1 MNNTIVEYKI
11 KNNNSS
17 LGVEILDF
25 EYDHIFDDAR
35 VSDLRNLWLNYSI
48 IIFKDLK
55 LSHQQLENFSL
66 AFGNFGN
73 DPYIDSI
80 DGHDNIIEVRRE
92 ADEKAPPFGASWHSD
107 WSFQECPPSATLLHS
122 KIIPPTGGDTFFIN
136 THEAYADLSNDIN
149 SLEDLNNKAFESIE
163 NSTRPVFDNL
173 DKPSNLDGIINIS
186 DPIITTSENSSTKAL
201 FYTGEKL
208 YGDSV
213 TERHSESISLLGSKK
228 FIEIS
233 QNIVDKFNLT
243 SGKCSMVQD
252 DMEVTLSY
260 KINDNLPDDLIY
272 IPINRRDLNKFN
284 FSKEI
289 TFLPSRVE
297 EALNVN

>member
-25 EYDHIFDDAR
+25 DYDHIFDDAR

-122 KIIPPTGGDTFFIN
+122 KIIPPIGGDTFFIN
-136 THEAYADLSNDIN
+136 THKAYADLPNDIKQKIKN
-149 SLEDLNNKAFESIE
+149 LMVSHSAIRPYADDGFYALEKDKDRSMKIIPSPKAKEFFLHPLVRTHPETRKKSLFINQVYSIAIKGLNEKESNELLTTLFLHMDQQKYIYKHRWE
-163 NSTRPVFDNL
+163 TNMLIMWDNRCVNHCAQGGYQGYKRLLHRTTLAGDRPF
-173 DKPSNLDGIINIS
+173 
-186 DPIITTSENSSTKAL
+186 
-201 FYTGEKL
+201 
-208 YGDSV
+208 
-213 TERHSESISLLGSKK
+213 
-228 FIEIS
+228 
-233 QNIVDKFNLT
+233 
-243 SGKCSMVQD
+243 
-252 DMEVTLSY
+252 
-260 KINDNLPDDLIY
+260 
-272 IPINRRDLNKFN
+272 
-284 FSKEI
+284 
-289 TFLPSRVE
+289 
-297 EALNVN
+297 

>member
-122 KIIPPTGGDTFFIN
+122 KIIPPIGGDTFFIN
-136 THEAYADLSNDIN
+136 THKAYADLPNDIKQKIKN
-149 SLEDLNNKAFESIE
+149 LMVSHSAIRPYADDGFYALEKDKDRSMKIIPSPKA
-163 NSTRPVFDNL
+163 
-173 DKPSNLDGIINIS
+173 
-186 DPIITTSENSSTKAL
+186 
-201 FYTGEKL
+201 
-208 YGDSV
+208 
-213 TERHSESISLLGSKK
+213 
-228 FIEIS
+228 
-233 QNIVDKFNLT
+233 
-243 SGKCSMVQD
+243 
-252 DMEVTLSY
+252 
-260 KINDNLPDDLIY
+260 
-272 IPINRRDLNKFN
+272 
-284 FSKEI
+284 KEI
-289 TFLPSRVE
+289 FLHPLVRTHPETRKKSLFINQVYSIAIEGFNEKESNELLTTLFLHMDQQKYIYKHRWE
-297 EALNVN
+297 SNMLIMWDNRCVNHCAQGGYQGYKRLLHRTTLAGDRPF